1 MIRGACSCEFSVGAR
16 ACIENSRTRRGSR
29 DAPFSPHE
37 RDLFTNKPLSALC
50 ARHSLVPK
58 LVIKIQTEDE
68 VRQLLPLAQK
78 HGTPVTFRAAGT
90 SLSGQ
95 AVTDSILLKLS
106 HTGKQWRRHAISDG
120 GQTVTVEQRA
130 RVPSDETR

>member
-1 MIRGACSCEFSVGAR
+1 M
-16 ACIENSRTRRGSR
+16 
-29 DAPFSPHE
+29 
-37 RDLFTNKPLSALC
+37 C